1 MASLQQKKSG
11 KYKYWQIVE
20 SRRVNGK
27 PRPVVLE
34 HLGTADTLLR
44 KLQGLDAARKVKS
57 YSHGAVAALLEV
69 AERLQIPE
77 LINKQ
82 VAATRPYMAE
92 KPIRNGLTAGMTL
105 LLGAIGMACTPT
117 SKRGW
122 WPWAKTTSLE
132 YMLRCALSQVD
143 SQHFWDLMDALP
155 ADSIEEIEQELLGRV
170 KQVYGL
176 EGETLYFDTTNFF
189 TFIATTNERCTVAQR
204 GKNKQKRGDLRQ
216 VGLAMV
222 VTPKDYVPIF
232 HLTYQGNR
240 NDAKVFK
247 QVLADIKKRMLAL
260 DMDIDKHTLVFDRG
274 NNSKQNMALVAQ
286 ANMHYVGALTPYH
299 HKQLVADAEGRFQP
313 VTINGQELGV
323 YRTQASIWG
332 EQRTLIVFV
341 SDRLRAGQWRGA
353 YKNLEKKQDQLRTI
367 QQSLKKPGKKP
378 LDKAQ
383 LEKKIQDIAKGQFIQ
398 GIIQWALNE
407 TAEGRLQLNFNIDQ
421 DKLDALEDQL
431 GYRILMTDRHNWN
444 TQKIIQAFYGQSF
457 VEQAFK
463 NIKNPYHLT
472 LKPQHHWTDQ
482 KICIH
487 YFMCVLGYLMSTL
500 LWKQAREKAG
510 YQGTL
515 DNLLDTLNNIRI
527 ATLIEAP
534 KGRGKPKITYQLEQM
549 DPEDTAL
556 IQALDIEEL
565 HIKRPRINEIGV
577 YTDSVS

>member
-482 KICIH
+482 KIYIH